1 MHLLLSILV
10 VSLVVL
16 VIPSAFAE
24 NVPDWVKN
32 NAGWWATDQ
41 IDDSSFLQGIQYLI
55 KEGIMVIPPTETSES
70 AGSHGVPSWIKNNA
84 GWWASDQIPDSAF
97 LQGIQYLIKEGIIKV
112 QPSAATP
119 TQVPPTTTPVPN
131 YLLNFED
138 LEKNVTEVSRIAWED
153 SQRILSLNS
162 DSFSAKTDLVISVG
176 PTTKPYSDNYEQAFQ
191 KAIIFWSNFDQPTKY
206 WALMYNYED
215 KSWAKEEIEKA
226 SFLEH
231 KDLSIVDAP
240 CHGTICTGANS
251 GIEAFSSVGLGV
263 FGINQP
269 DSSDPYRYGP
279 IQIHEYTHS
288 VAAAPWIGDDHPNSG
303 PQKTGPCWLSEGQ
316 GHFAGFTV
324 GTDSYEDYLKL
335 RATYIWNELFSER
348 PRVPSFN
355 DFSPSKIIEYYDN
368 SVPNECL
375 PPNEDYDLGYS
386 LGFLTVEALSAIG
399 GSDSSMNLYKLMK
412 NNSFPEAF
420 ELTYGYPWDEAKK
433 IIASV
438 VSSNIL
444 DIEKNISKFR

>member
-1 MHLLLSILV
+1 MVPNALAQDSE
-10 VSLVVL
+10 
-16 VIPSAFAE
+16 IPS
-24 NVPDWVKN
+24 WIKN

-41 IDDSSFLQGIQYLI
+41 IDDSSFLLGIQYLI

-70 AGSHGVPSWIKNNA
+70 SSSQEVPGWIKNNA
-84 GWWASDQIPDSAF
+84 GWWAEGQIPDSAF

-251 GIEAFSSVGLGV
+251 GIEPFSSVGLGV

-288 VAAAPWIGDDHPNSG
+288 VAAAPWVGDDHPNSG

-368 SVPNECL
+368 SVPNECQ
-375 PPNEDYDLGYS
+375 PYSDNYEKNYDYDLGYS
-386 LGFLTVEALSAIG
+386 LGFLTVEALSAIE